1 MAVFKFTETTEIAIV
16 GCIGDGRSR
25 DWLGMVLRDA
35 PDQPWYFRYRFR
47 YYDAA
52 GDPADPD
59 APDTK
64 NVFEFRPTDAAAAV
78 RVTRVEL
85 VVALR
90 AAIAQLKAAGF
101 GTDVEILDVDG
112 GPELF
117 REKIIA
123 RRSKFF
129 HMWSAPPGPRGPS
142 KFLV

>member
-16 GCIGDGRSR
+16 GCVGDGRTR

-35 PDQPWYFRYRFR
+35 PDQPWYFRCRFR
-47 YYDAA
+47 YYDAP
-52 GDPADPD
+52 GDPGDPD
-59 APDTK
+59 ALDTK
-64 NVFEFRPTDAAAAV
+64 NVFEYRDRDSNAPEL
-78 RVTRVEL
+78 TRAGL
-85 VVALR
+85 VAGLR
-90 AAIAQLKAAGF
+90 AAIARLKEAGF
-101 GTDVEILDVDG
+101 GTDVELIEVDG
-112 GPELF
+112 GPEIF